1 MQNTATANRI
11 YVRDASVFVKL
22 DLKPASGGQTCG
34 GLDPAKI
41 FVWPNWPRADHA
53 GRPSYA
59 DKNDLMSNS
68 GKVYRA
74 KWWTQAKPGS
84 DGSWDLVC
92 SLSQ

>member
-1 MQNTATANRI
+1 M
-11 YVRDASVFVKL
+11 
-22 DLKPASGGQTCG
+22 
-34 GLDPAKI
+34 
-41 FVWPNWPRADHA
+41 DHT

-59 DKNDLMSNS
+59 TNNDLMSDS

-92 SLSQ
+92 NLPQ